1 MSNLT
6 PQDYTLKVSLET
18 VRHMNFSSLRTKT
31 EVDLDLSLEVN
42 LEVNPEVILRWKSQ
56 G

>member
-1 MSNLT
+1 MSNFT
-6 PQDYTLKVSLET
+6 PQDYTLKVSLELLDT
-18 VRHMNFSSLRTKT
+18 HEFLLLEDKAG
-31 EVDLDLSLEVN
+31 VDLDLSLEVN